1 MLPFRWKISLVFMSA
16 FILTLLH
23 VVHASSAAR
32 SLSLDRPPEDEKSI
46 LVVAWPSELL
56 GESKGQ
62 EVSSV
67 LLSPREEKQFN
78 SFTLSAYRN
87 VDLKRNVVEF
97 SGVQSVTHNG
107 SESFKD
113 LWSDESKCTF
123 GSNLTDTY
131 SPILGAFQLTTKSNI
146 KGVIVT
152 LEIFN
157 LESRQKYVNA
167 VVDSL
172 RILKSPNIDDQA
184 AAETILAFHLQ
195 RHLQYRD
202 PKKFFT
208 PEYNF
213 MVAYVKNDKI
223 KQFWLPK
230 DGKIDF
236 PGALVLQRN
245 GETLELTSK
254 SPEDSEN
261 PIFQQFSI
269 RDFPYVA
276 TSAFKVEPDYKYFIF
291 SFGDNDYNVDVVIG
305 ALVDALAII
314 RAFKILGHESALNSG
329 SDLRQIND
337 VLLTLSETRLTGE
350 LRGDSGGAADCAN
363 RFLPELSEAEIRKAL
378 RAAESDMEVG
388 LQLKRS

>member
-1 MLPFRWKISLVFMSA
+1 MLPFRWKISLVFMS
-16 FILTLLH
+16 H

-131 SPILGAFQLTTKSNI
+131 SPILGAFQLTTESNI
-146 KGVIVT
+146 EGVIVI

-157 LESRQKYVNA
+157 SELRQKYVNA

-208 PEYNF
+208 QKYNF

-276 TSAFKVEPDYKYFIF
+276 TSAFKVQPDYQYFIF
-291 SFGDNDYNVDVVIG
+291 SFEDNKYNVDVVIG